1 MVFARHVD
9 ALAAVKRYDGVLLD
23 EKPMKIEIVGMH
35 FPAPPP
41 LVPHVVAPS
50 LFAGGF
56 GNLNASASTRYCG
69 LNFFHLVRINCSL
82 KCWLKSFPVA
92 NGINKREKRTK
103 SSL

>member
-1 MVFARHVD
+1 MVFARHAD

-41 LVPHVVAPS
+41 LVPHVVSP
-50 LFAGGF
+50 LPFAGGF

-69 LNFFHLVRINCSL
+69 LNFFHLVRI
-82 KCWLKSFPVA
+82 
-92 NGINKREKRTK
+92 I
-103 SSL
+103 

>member
-23 EKPMKIEIVGMH
+23 EKPMKIEIVGTH
-35 FPAPPP
+35 FPAPP
-41 LVPHVVAPS
+41 LVPQVVAP
-50 LFAGGF
+50 LPFAGGF

-69 LNFFHLVRINCSL
+69 LYIFHLVRIIFAS
-82 KCWLKSFPVA
+82 KCWFKSFPVA

-103 SSL
+103 SNL